1 MSILVVITRLLKA
14 SNCPYMTNRYL
25 VYILSGLWLLTLSAC
40 SSCNSTEVGS
50 SNTTS
55 YSYSSSQGNEGLYRT
70 EEERLQA
77 AINDRIT
84 EQVTVSR
91 NITSHRVQNMI
102 AGFKMGMSRRE
113 VQKHFL
119 RMKQKKHL
127 VRIKV
132 GQRKGSSKTHY
143 AYVYRLPLASGRSNM
158 TFDFKHKRKG
168 GVYKLICQPQ
178 QLRKLKKNA
187 FVEEIRT
194 LLEEWYGAYDF
205 KLPNVDGCGRYVWI
219 AGNHH
224 LDLYATPMG
233 VEFVYTDLQVEIPP
247 NIEGGGEERPLI
259 DLPS

>member
-1 MSILVVITRLLKA
+1 MLIMSHRCLT
-14 SNCPYMTNRYL
+14 
-25 VYILSGLWLLTLSAC
+25 YILLILWLLTIIGAC
-40 SSCNSTEVGS
+40 SSCSSTEGGS
-50 SNTTS
+50 NSALNS
-55 YSYSSSQGNEGLYRT
+55 HGNPYPQNSEGLYRT

-77 AINDRIT
+77 AINDHIT

-91 NITSHRVQNMI
+91 NITSQRVQTMI

-127 VRIKV
+127 VRLKIK
-132 GQRKGSSKTHY
+132 QRKGSSKVHY
-143 AYVYRLPLASGRSNM
+143 AYVYRLPLASGNSNM

-178 QLRKLKKNA
+178 QLRKLKKDE

-205 KLPNVDGCGRYVWI
+205 KLPRLEGCGRYVWI
-219 AGNHH
+219 AGNRH
-224 LDLYATPMG
+224 LDLYATPTG

-247 NIEGGGEERPLI
+247 NIEGGGEERPII